1 MPFHSKLINILRS
14 KYTYILIINEG
25 IGVKCERKNNT
36 TLFSYFQIARKY
48 LFMTN
53 SLNVILT
60 ILMYDY
66 PNIGSNLVV
75 YIFRKGIM
83 SLVRC
88 DCTIMMHKQH
98 SKSSLQVKISNQIAT
113 ECTIYRPC
121 FLECSLQFQNIVSNT
136 IRMQNAP
143 STILSFKFSGS
154 RPSYLAIPLIKSKR
168 VLFFSL
174 QYFTYS
180 SFNYYFKYHQNVPF
194 YRSCF
199 QKYHENLDQPLRFV
213 DTYSKFALI
222 VYTTNVLQIARLI
235 LVPTLM
241 FVLVLWCCVCIGGN
255 WSSQ

>member
-1 MPFHSKLINILRS
+1 
-14 KYTYILIINEG
+14 
-25 IGVKCERKNNT
+25 
-36 TLFSYFQIARKY
+36 
-48 LFMTN
+48 
-53 SLNVILT
+53 
-60 ILMYDY
+60 
-66 PNIGSNLVV
+66 
-75 YIFRKGIM
+75 
-83 SLVRC
+83 
-88 DCTIMMHKQH
+88 
-98 SKSSLQVKISNQIAT
+98 
-113 ECTIYRPC
+113 
-121 FLECSLQFQNIVSNT
+121 
-136 IRMQNAP
+136 MQNAP

-255 WSSQ
+255 WSSQWKLTCPTWIHFINNDLTSVLILIIADQILNNLLCCSDKYNWCVCTCKG